1 MPKEPQIKITI
12 STASYDEIASIL
24 EKQGFKLGTNVA
36 EIVLAKGTEITQ
48 PVDFRLATI
57 RRDCANL
64 ASRVYQG
71 YFLPDNFINFT
82 DEVFQYV
89 LKGLPPKVKDLV
101 TGEQVQ
107 PKWK

>member
-1 MPKEPQIKITI
+1 MPKDQIKIEI
-12 STASYDEIASIL
+12 SVASYDEIAGIL

-64 ASRVYQG
+64 ASRVYQESSNMA
-71 YFLPDNFINFT
+71 DTFINFT

-89 LKGLPPKVKDLV
+89 LNGLPPKTTDLV

>member
-64 ASRVYQG
+64 ASRVYQRRHEAG
-71 YFLPDNFINFT
+71 FIEFT

-89 LKGLPPKVKDLV
+89 LNGKPTVILEPGKENINQE
-101 TGEQVQ
+101 G
-107 PKWK
+107 WK